1 MGDADG
7 PDIFIS
13 YARSS
18 EAPAARIAE
27 VLQALGYS
35 VWWDEDLP
43 AHRVYSDVIEENLK
57 SARAVLVIWSTEA
70 AHSEWVRAEAD
81 MARQLRKLV
90 QLSIDGILPPMPF
103 NQVQCPALTSWTGET
118 DHRAWRKIEASIAEL
133 VRGERTAVRYA
144 TRPHPPS
151 SPSVLV
157 LPFLNIGGDPE
168 QEYFSDGITEDL
180 ITDLSKV
187 SALDVVTR
195 NTSFTYKG
203 QSVDARSLG
212 RQLGVTHI
220 IEGSV
225 RKSGNRLRIS
235 GQLID
240 ALSGHH
246 LWAERYDRQLAD
258 IFDVQDEISKAIVEA
273 LKLKLLPSEQQAIQQ
288 RGTANAEAYNLY
300 LMARRQWVAGN
311 DGDWHRED
319 LIISI
324 CERAVGIDPD
334 YAHAWALMAIA
345 QTHIR
350 FRQGKNEVDGLPS
363 AERALELNPNLAE
376 AHVIKAWYLLEQGR
390 PEDANQEIDTA
401 LRLDSESWEV
411 NRIAGKVLF
420 LQGCLDQAARCY
432 EKATELMDADYSA
445 SGILLS
451 CYRGLGD
458 AEGLKRAARMTVA
471 RAEKALESNP
481 RDASAISSV
490 AMSLAVIGEK
500 ERAREWAERAMALEA
515 DNYILRY
522 NIACAYLIELD
533 DQDRALD
540 LIEDSLVHLGVDHV
554 RHAKADPDL
563 ASLRDHPR
571 FVKMIEDAKRRLRI
585 STAAE

>member
-187 SALDVVTR
+187 SALDVVAR

-563 ASLRDHPR
+563 ASLRGHPR